1 MKKTAYSA
9 ILILALLFLVEAQV
23 AMVLAN
29 PHWPFPDSGYL
40 DWGYPKITITSPVQN
55 GTYTENNVWL
65 NLSVTKPSNW
75 TDYEGQLKY
84 VAYLID
90 GDRNNLTYSS
100 YNNNVGETR
109 VAVDDP
115 LGASAGPSEPVELW
129 RFPVGDGVVASAAVA
144 NGAVYVGGNDHIYA
158 LDAYTGAELWSYRTS
173 YTAHSSPAVSGGV
186 VFFCANYEV
195 LAFNASSGALIWSYP
210 IGGQGRS
217 SPAVVDDVVYVGFPE
232 GTLYALNASTGSKI
246 WDYTTKDV
254 GHGIAIPSSPAVV
267 DGVVYFGALDDN
279 VYALKASTGEKIWN
293 HTVRLGVTSAPAV
306 SEGVVYVS
314 SHVGILYALNAASG
328 GEMWRFTVSDLLQR
342 INGYSPTVADGVVY
356 VRSSDWGELYAVD
369 ALTGDLKWE
378 ILGSLGVRGSSAA
391 ISGGVVYSGVG
402 AFKASTGEELWRFP
416 TNATVYASP
425 AVSNGVLYLAST
437 GGYFYA
443 IGEPLTTPPPTLT
456 PNPKADSFFL
466 TWIIIAVGVLAV
478 FGLVLLVYFRKRRHN

>member
-279 VYALKASTGEKIWN
+279 IYALKASTGEKIWN
-293 HTVRLGVTSAPAV
+293 HTVRLSVSSAPAV
-306 SEGVVYVS
+306 SGGVVYVS
-314 SHVGILYALNAASG
+314 SHFGYLYVLKAASG
-328 GEMWRFTVSDLLQR
+328 EELWHFTVSDNVQSLED
-342 INGYSPTVADGVVY
+342 YSPTVAGGVVY
-356 VRSSDWGELYAVD
+356 VRSSDNGELYALD
-369 ALTGDLKWE
+369 ASNGDLKWE
-378 ILGSLGVRGSSAA
+378 NRDHGPLYVRGSSAA
-391 ISGGVVYSGVG
+391 IVGDVVYSGTS
-402 AFKASTGEELWRFP
+402 ALNASTGEELWQFP
-416 TNATVYASP
+416 TNDTIYASP
-425 AVSNGVLYLAST
+425 AVSNGVLYIAST
-437 GGYFYA
+437 DGYFYA
-443 IGEPLTTPPPTLT
+443 IGEPLTTPPPQ
-456 PNPKADSFFL
+456 PEKPFPI
-466 TWIIIAVGVLAV
+466 TWVIIAVAVLAV
-478 FGLVLLVYFRKRRHN
+478 FGLVLLVYFRKRRH